1 MNKKVNKIGT
11 RIAAGA
17 LIAGSPVLAACVSG
31 PSYEDWA
38 ATDGAAG
45 RINMDDVQ
53 KAFKESDSA
62 SEFEAKVNGIFEGD
76 GLVLIR
82 AKQEESGLT
91 LEGWEDLNGNYEID
105 DASDDKLFDI
115 VKRNEEHQMRG
126 YGANSYYN
134 SGFGGGNFL
143 FTYMMISAISPMGYY
158 YNTPVSYARGPLN
171 SSRSRY
177 RNSSGYRNQ
186 VTRNSRYFTKQ
197 NTGFNKS
204 KYNSSGKNL
213 GTARTAYKA
222 KQKSTGA
229 FKTSATGV
237 RSSWGSSS
245 AGRRGSHRSSSR
257 GRSSGFRG
265 FGGGQTIIGFNRSID
280 L

>member
-1 MNKKVNKIGT
+1 
-11 RIAAGA
+11 
-17 LIAGSPVLAACVSG
+17 
-31 PSYEDWA
+31 
-38 ATDGAAG
+38 
-45 RINMDDVQ
+45 
-53 KAFKESDSA
+53 
-62 SEFEAKVNGIFEGD
+62 
-76 GLVLIR
+76 
-82 AKQEESGLT
+82 
-91 LEGWEDLNGNYEID
+91 
-105 DASDDKLFDI
+105 
-115 VKRNEEHQMRG
+115 MRG

-143 FTYMMISAISPMGYY
+143 FTYMMISAMSPMGYY

-213 GTARTAYKA
+213 GTARTSYKA